1 VSVVR
6 GASTGTSVR
15 PPRRTRARLRALAA
29 TLAVGA
35 ASLVP
40 ATGAASA
47 LETYLVTFDA
57 PPTAEQL
64 ESLAGVAVGVH
75 SFTHLPVA
83 AVVAAPVDRSLLTNL
98 PDVRRVDP
106 DRSFRPLL
114 RGSTSTMRADAA
126 WDLGWTGEGVGI
138 AVIDTGIDGTHPDLC
153 AAPEFCRGTDVQTV
167 QNVKILGRQSVA
179 PEPVVVL
186 EDQLSTDTSSGHGT
200 HVAGIAGGAGT
211 ASSEPG
217 AYRGVA
223 PAAHLV
229 GLGTGEAVEAVNVL
243 AAFDWVIEHA
253 DTYDLKV
260 INNSWGPGP
269 GQPYDP
275 DYPVQRAIDAAHAAG
290 LTVVF
295 GAGNDG
301 PATDSL
307 NAFSANPKA
316 LSVAAGDKDGHLA
329 FFSSRGVPGSERW
342 RPTVTAPGYHIA
354 APRAAT
360 GFLTH
365 LSDLLAPNPDPIA
378 PEDLPAYASGSGTSM
393 ASPHVAGLVALL
405 QQAAVETRGVWL
417 TPDEVQDILEAT
429 AASEAPARGPGG
441 LPSYQRYTMGA
452 GYVDAEAAVQAAA
465 SGVLPTPAA
474 APVVEVAGFAGQ
486 VGPSVLLP
494 TTTFDTTFEVR
505 DGAITLDVMIDWGLH
520 ANDVDLELFAPDG
533 TRWGGTF
540 LRCDPDDHPN
550 GYSSFCSSQANERLT
565 VTSPTPGTWRAVVQG
580 GLLSTIEDVTGLWS
594 AVYPPG
600 TSVPTRHAGAVT
612 LATLAPLG
620 VATGTEVEVTATVTD
635 DTGAPLPGA
644 IVTWSSEGP
653 GAVVLGEAETR
664 ADGRATARLRSDAPG
679 IQLLRASVDGVD
691 GTLDVTWVGL
701 ALTSG
706 TSTPGRVSGG
716 GWLDDDGRHTFAF
729 FAEHRVGADAPSGE
743 LRFQAPS
750 GQVVRAEGVDRLVV
764 DGDRAVMRGPA
775 SIDGTTGYRFRLEV
789 QDGGSAGRGGDHLEL
804 RVTSPLGFVVRS
816 EVAGPLGGGNVQ
828 VRAG

>member
-1 VSVVR
+1 VGI
-6 GASTGTSVR
+6 GASAGAR
-15 PPRRTRARLRALAA
+15 APRRARTRLRASAAALAM
-29 TLAVGA
+29 A
-35 ASLVP
+35 AALLVP
-40 ATGAASA
+40 TTGDAAA

-57 PPTAEQL
+57 PPTPEQL
-64 ESLAGVAVGVH
+64 ESLAGVGVGVH
-75 SFTHLPVA
+75 GFTHLPVA

-114 RGSTSTMRADAA
+114 RGSISTMRADAA
-126 WDLGWTGEGVGI
+126 WDLGWTGNGVGI

-200 HVAGIAGGAGT
+200 HVAGIAAGAGT

-223 PAAHLV
+223 PGAHLI

-253 DTYDLKV
+253 DDYDIKV
-260 INNSWGPGP
+260 INNSWGPGA

-316 LSVAAGDKDGHLA
+316 ISVAAGDKDGHLA
-329 FFSSRGVPGSERW
+329 FFSSRGVPGSELW

-378 PEDLPAYASGSGTSM
+378 PEDLSAYASGSGTSM

-417 TPDEVQDILEAT
+417 APDEVRAILEAT
-429 AASEAPARGPGG
+429 AVSDAPERGPGG
-441 LPSYQRYTMGA
+441 LPTYQRYTMGA
-452 GYVDAEAAVQAAA
+452 GYVDAEAAVAAAA
-465 SGVLPTPAA
+465 SGVLPSGTA
-474 APVVEVAGFAGQ
+474 APVTEVAGFAGQ
-486 VGPSVLLP
+486 VGPAALVS

-505 DGAITLDVMIDWGLH
+505 DDATTLDVMVDWGLH

-533 TRWGGTF
+533 SRWGGTF

-550 GYSSFCSSQANERLT
+550 GYTSFCSSQANERLT
-565 VTSPTPGTWRAVVQG
+565 VTAPAPGTWRAVVQG
-580 GLLSTIEDVTGLWS
+580 GLLSTTADVTGLWS

-600 TSVPTRHAGAVT
+600 TAVTTRTARAVT
-612 LATLAPLG
+612 LPTLAPVG
-620 VATGTEVEVTATVTD
+620 VATGTDVEVTATVTD
-635 DTGAPLPGA
+635 DAGAPLPGA
-644 IVTWSSEGP
+644 TVTWRSEGP
-653 GAVVLGEAETR
+653 GQIVLGEAETR
-664 ADGRATARLRSDAPG
+664 ADGRAVARLRSDAPG
-679 IQLLRASVDGVD
+679 VQQVRASVDGVE
-691 GTLDVTWVGL
+691 GTLEVTWLGL
-701 ALTSG
+701 ALSSG
-706 TSTPGRVSGG
+706 TSTPGRTSGG

-729 FAEHRVGADAPSGE
+729 FAEHRAGAAAPMGE

-750 GQVVRAEGVDRLVV
+750 GQVVRAEGVDRIVV
-764 DGDRAVMRGPA
+764 DGDRAVVRGPA
-775 SIDGTTGYRFRLEV
+775 SVDGTAGYRFRLEV
-789 QDGGSAGRGGDHLEL
+789 EDGSAPGRGTDHLDL
-804 RVTSPLGFVVRS
+804 RVTSPLGLVVRY
-816 EVAGPLGGGNVQ
+816 EVAGAIGGGNLQ
-828 VRAG
+828 VGAS

>member
-1 VSVVR
+1 MGR
-6 GASTGTSVR
+6 GGTPRTGLR
-15 PPRRTRARLRALAA
+15 APQRTRARLLALAA
-29 TLAVGA
+29 VLAVGA
-35 ASLVP
+35 TSLGAVP
-40 ATGAASA
+40 GEAAA
-47 LETYLVTFDA
+47 LDTYLVTFDA
-57 PPTAEQL
+57 PPTEEQL
-64 ESLAGVAVGVH
+64 TSLAGVAVGVH
-75 SFTHLPVA
+75 GFTHLPVA
-83 AVVAAPVDRSLLTNL
+83 AVVAAPIDRSLLRNL

-106 DRSFRPLL
+106 DRSFQPLL
-114 RGSTSTMRADAA
+114 EGSTGTMRADAA

-138 AVIDTGIDGTHPDLC
+138 AIIDTGIDGTHPDLC
-153 AAPEFCRGTDVQTV
+153 AALEFCRGTDVQTV
-167 QNVKILGRQSVA
+167 QNVKILGRQSVTA
-179 PEPVVVL
+179 EPVVVL
-186 EDQLSTDTSSGHGT
+186 EDQLTTDTSSGHGT

-217 AYRGVA
+217 TYRGVA

-253 DTYDLKV
+253 ETYDLKV
-260 INNSWGPGP
+260 INNSWGPGA

-275 DYPVQRAIDAAHAAG
+275 DYPVQLAIDAAHAAG

-316 LSVAAGDKDGHLA
+316 LSVAAGDKGGHLA
-329 FFSSRGVPGSERW
+329 FFSSRGVPGSDLW

-354 APRAAT
+354 APRAST

-365 LSDLLAPNPDPIA
+365 LSDLLAPNPDPIH
-378 PEDLPAYASGSGTSM
+378 PDDLAAYASGSGTSM

-417 TPDEVQDILEAT
+417 APEEVRQILEAT
-429 AASEAPARGPGG
+429 AVSEAPELGPGG
-441 LPSYQRYTMGA
+441 LPTYQRYTMGA

-465 SGVLPTPAA
+465 SGVLPPPVA
-474 APVVEVAGFAGQ
+474 APVTEVVGFAGQ
-486 VGPSVLLP
+486 VGPSALLP
-494 TTTFDTTFEVR
+494 TTSFDTTFAVR

-550 GYSSFCSSQANERLT
+550 GYTSFCSSQANERLT
-565 VTSPTPGTWRAVVQG
+565 VTSPTPGTWRAVVHG

-594 AVYPPG
+594 VVHPPG
-600 TSVPTRHAGAVT
+600 TSVPARPAGAVT
-612 LATLAPLG
+612 LATGAPLG

-644 IVTWSSEGP
+644 TVTWSSEGP
-653 GAVVLGEAETR
+653 GEVVLGEAETR

-679 IQLLRASVDGVD
+679 LQRLRASVDHVES
-691 GTLDVTWVGL
+691 TLEVTWLGL
-701 ALTSG
+701 ALTGG
-706 TSTPGRVSGG
+706 TSTPGRAAGG

-729 FAEHRVGADAPSGE
+729 FAEHRADADAPTGE

-750 GQVVRAEGVDRLVV
+750 GEVVRAEGVDRVV
-764 DGDRAVMRGPA
+764 LDGDRAIVRGPA
-775 SIDGTTGYRFRLEV
+775 SIDGTAGYRFRLEV
-789 QDGGSAGRGGDHLEL
+789 QDGGTPGRGADHLEL
-804 RVTSPLGFVVRS
+804 RVTSPLGLVVRY
-816 EVAGPLGGGNVQ
+816 EVAGSLGGGNVQ